1 MKDNCAQGH
10 FAKKVDSKEDQTAVD
25 FLNENILKHKD
36 FFKNQPIV
44 SIENIRQPVTSSGAD
59 ANAKIVDQIDSLV
72 QSLQS
77 E

>member
-25 FLNENILKHKD
+25 FLNENILKHKKQD
-36 FFKNQPIV
+36 QPIV

-59 ANAKIVDQIDSLV
+59 ANAKIVDQIDSLI